1 MVVDGHR
8 LCVTTTHGGS
18 MATNLAINDKLLEEA
33 RRVGK
38 LRTKKETVTKALEEF
53 IERRRQ
59 RRILKALGTFR
70 FREDWDYK
78 QDRLDREPRG

>member
-1 MVVDGHR
+1 
-8 LCVTTTHGGS
+8 

-70 FREDWDYK
+70 FRKNWDYK
-78 QDRLDREPRG
+78 QDRLDRELRG

>member
-1 MVVDGHR
+1 
-8 LCVTTTHGGS
+8 

-70 FREDWDYK
+70 FREDWGYK

>member
-1 MVVDGHR
+1 
-8 LCVTTTHGGS
+8 
-18 MATNLAINDKLLEEA
+18 MATNLAIDDRLLEKA

-59 RRILKALGTFR
+59 RLILKALGTFR
-70 FREDWDYK
+70 FRGNWDYK

>member
-1 MVVDGHR
+1 
-8 LCVTTTHGGS
+8 
-18 MATNLAINDKLLEEA
+18 MATNLAIDDRLLEKA

-59 RRILKALGTFR
+59 RRILKALGTFH
-70 FREDWDYK
+70 FRENWDYK

>member
-1 MVVDGHR
+1 
-8 LCVTTTHGGS
+8 
-18 MATNLAINDKLLEEA
+18 MATNLAIDERLLEEA

-70 FREDWDYK
+70 FGKDWDYK
-78 QDRLDREPRG
+78 RDRLDRESRG